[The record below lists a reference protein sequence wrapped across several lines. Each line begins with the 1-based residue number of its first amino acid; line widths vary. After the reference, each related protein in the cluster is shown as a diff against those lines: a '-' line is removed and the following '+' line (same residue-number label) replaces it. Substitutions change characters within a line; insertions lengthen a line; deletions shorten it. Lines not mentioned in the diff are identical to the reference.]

1 MPPKDAT
8 PPMLHRQP
16 APPAAAAWLL
26 LAVLMPAAAVAD
38 LLSLEPYGIDQGLSQ
53 NSVTALAEDAAGFLW
68 IGTQEGLNRFDG
80 HRFTVFLHQPRDAA
94 SLPSS
99 SIDALAIA
107 PDGRLWIGS
116 NDAGL
121 LRWPLGGSTREHI
134 GPGAGLAHRTVQA
147 LALDGAGGA
156 WSASP
161 AGIDHVDAD
170 GRVRR
175 LLEAADLVDVVADGE
190 RGALTLDHGC
200 RLWRLAKDRAGAPQ
214 QALDP
219 ARRCHALALD
229 DGAIWIG
236 ADDGAVY
243 RLPHRGGNVLR
254 YAASAGSDAGA
265 AVTALLRRQDGRLWI
280 GLANGGLAELDPRIA
295 GSLRPLALDR
305 RIDGAIDLLFESRS
319 QVVWIGAQ
327 TRGLFRVR
335 PLSAAI
341 RRDHPTLAGQAGWP
355 SRSLRAI
362 WRAGELTLLGTD
374 AGLLQ
379 KDGGGGAWRRLDA
392 IPAVSVRVILERPGG
407 GWWVGTH
414 AGLWVLEADGSARE
428 LAGLPNPRVSALLLA
443 PEGLWVATRGGLTLW
458 REDGFAPDAVPT
470 PLREAFL
477 TSLLREPDGTLWIG
491 SNELGLFRLGADGAL
506 EHLGTHDGRLG
517 HDSVWALHGSK
528 DAIWAGTF
536 SGGLQRIDRRG
547 GPLRVFDQRS
557 GLSNNVVYRIEE
569 DARGR
574 LWLSTNQGLNVLD
587 PAQQTVQ
594 TLQRADGLRN
604 REFNSGASL
613 RDADGLLYFGGI
625 DGLDV
630 IEPDALQSISEA
642 ATPAIAGLRLIGRRS
657 GDEARPDA
665 AIDASAIAYRERI
678 ALGPG
683 ERVMALDLVAIDF
696 SAPDSAGLRYRL
708 AGPDADWIRAQGA
721 RAELLLSYLP
731 PGQHLLQIEAAGRDG
746 RFLSSRNL
754 HIDVLPPPW
763 RHPLAYAA
771 YAAAGGGLLLWL
783 LALVRARSRAKLARI
798 AQLDRLVAR
807 RTEELEQA
815 NRRLQE
821 SNARLELATRT
832 DPLTRI
838 ANRRSLQDWLAESGA
853 HARRSGERH
862 GLLFCMIDIDD
873 FKPINDR
880 HGHAVGDAVLV
891 AVAERLRRICREQ
904 DLLVRWGGE
913 EFLLALREPDTGRVA
928 GIGDRILR
936 AVAGQPFE
944 VGESGSLRITCSAGL
959 APWPLLPDHIDE
971 ESWQRAIALA
981 DRALYAAKARGK
993 NAWVAHLPAPGADP
1007 APLGEW
1013 LREMPAGE
1021 PPAKLIQRIES
1032 QRE

>member
-1 MPPKDAT
+1 
-8 PPMLHRQP
+8 MLRRQP
-16 APPAAAAWLL
+16 APLRAAACLL
-26 LAVLMPAAAVAD
+26 LAASVPAMAD

-80 HRFTVFLHQPRDAA
+80 HRFSVFLHDPRDAA

-107 PDGRLWIGS
+107 DDGSLWIGS

-121 LRWPLGGSTREHI
+121 LRWPLGHGAREHI
-134 GPGAGLAHRTVQA
+134 APEAGLAHRTVQA

-161 AGIDHVDAD
+161 VGIDHVGTD

-175 LLEAADLVDVVADGE
+175 LLEVANLVDVVADGS
-190 RGALTLDHGC
+190 RGALALDQDC
-200 RLWRLAKDRAGAPQ
+200 RLWRLEPDRAGAPQ

-219 ARRCHALALD
+219 ARRCSALAVD
-229 DGAIWIG
+229 EGAVWIG

-243 RLPHRGGNVLR
+243 RLPHHGGNALR
-254 YAASAGSDAGA
+254 YAVAESPDGTV
-265 AVTALLRRQDGRLWI
+265 AVTALLRRHDGRLWI
-280 GLANGGLAELDPRIA
+280 GLANGTLAELDPRVA
-295 GSLRPLALDR
+295 GSLRHLALDR

-341 RRDHPTLAGQAGWP
+341 RRDHPVLTGQADWP
-355 SRSLRAI
+355 SSSLRAI
-362 WRAGELTLLGTD
+362 WREDGATLLGTD
-374 AGLLQ
+374 AGLIRQ
-379 KDGGGGAWRRLDA
+379 DAPGVAWRRLEA
-392 IPAVSVRVILERPGG
+392 IPGASVRAILRRPAG
-407 GWWVGTH
+407 GWWIGTH
-414 AGLWVLEADGSARE
+414 AGLWLLEADGSARE
-428 LAGLPNPRVSALLLA
+428 LQGLPNPRVSALLLA
-443 PEGLWVATRGGLTLW
+443 PEGLWVATRGGLALW
-458 REDGFAPDAVPT
+458 REDGYAPESVPA

-506 EHLGTHDGRLG
+506 DRLGTHDGRLG
-517 HDSVWALHGSK
+517 HDSVWALHRSE
-528 DAIWAGTF
+528 DALWVGTF
-536 SGGLQRIDRRG
+536 SGGLQRIAPRG
-547 GPLRVFDQRS
+547 GAPDVFDQRS

-587 PAQQTVQ
+587 PAQQTIQ
-594 TLQRADGLRN
+594 SLQRADGLRN

-642 ATPAIAGLRLIGRRS
+642 ASPAIAGLRLIGRRS
-657 GDEARPDA
+657 DDDA
-665 AIDASAIAYRERI
+665 TSDAGTDASAIAYRERI
-678 ALGPG
+678 TLGPDD
-683 ERVMALDLVAIDF
+683 RVIALDLVAIDF

-708 AGPDADWIRAQGA
+708 GGADADWIRAQGPH
-721 RAELLLSYLP
+721 AELLLSYLP
-731 PGQHLLQIEAAGRDG
+731 PGRHLLQIEAAGRDG
-746 RFLSSRNL
+746 RFLRSRNL
-754 HIDVLPPPW
+754 LIDVLPPPW

-771 YAAAGGGLLLWL
+771 YAAAGGGVVLWL
-783 LALVRARSRAKLARI
+783 LALARARSRAKIERI

-821 SNARLELATRT
+821 SNDRLELATRT

-838 ANRRSLQDWLAESGA
+838 ANRRSLQDWLGEAGA
-853 HARRSGERH
+853 QARRGSDRH

-891 AVAERLRRICREQ
+891 AVAERLRGICREQ

-913 EFLLALREPDTGRVA
+913 EFLLALREPDARRVA

-944 VGESGSLRITCSAGL
+944 VGENARLRITCSAGL
-959 APWPLLPDHIDE
+959 APWPLLPAQTDE

-993 NAWVAHLPAPGADP
+993 NAWVAYLPAPTADP
-1007 APLGEW
+1007 AQLGEW
-1013 LREMPAGE
+1013 LHDMPPGQLPARLFQRLE
-1021 PPAKLIQRIES
+1021 SPPR
-1032 QRE
+1032 